1 MTEHV
6 AAAEAA
12 LRWAWTIRQ
21 LYTATIGISQ
31 QARYPQPYAQPLPK
45 TQ

>member
-6 AAAEAA
+6 ASAEAA

-21 LYTATIGISQ
+21 LYTATIGIPQ
-31 QARYPQPYAQPLPK
+31 QPRYPQPYTQPLSQ